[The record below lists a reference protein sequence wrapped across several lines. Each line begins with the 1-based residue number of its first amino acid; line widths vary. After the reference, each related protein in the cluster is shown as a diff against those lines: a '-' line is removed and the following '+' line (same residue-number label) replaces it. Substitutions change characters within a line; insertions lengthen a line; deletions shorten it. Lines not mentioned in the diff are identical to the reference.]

1 MSEVSEQTVV
11 LASSSASRQNLLER
25 AGVPHRVEPSKVDE
39 EEVKRS
45 MRAAGKTRLELAEAL
60 ADLKA
65 TTVSRKHPGRLVLGA
80 DQILDCDGKSFDK
93 PSDFAKAKEQ
103 LKALRGKSHKLI
115 SYAVI
120 VQDSVRV
127 WSGVDTAT
135 VTIRPNV
142 SDQFI
147 DNYIAR
153 CGQDILST
161 TGVYK
166 AESLGVQLFS
176 KIEGNHYA
184 ILGLPLLSLLDYLR
198 ETGVLEK

>member
-11 LASSSASRQNLLER
+11 LASSSASRQKLLER

-45 MRAAGKTRLELAEAL
+45 MRAVGKTSLELAEAL

-93 PSDFAKAKEQ
+93 PSDFANAKEQ

>member
-45 MRAAGKTRLELAEAL
+45 MCAVVKRTLELAVAL

-93 PSDFAKAKEQ
+93 PSDFANAKEQ